1 MLNKR
6 MIHSEKPKEIL
17 HSKRG
22 NLEYLEHCR
31 VLVKHGRV
39 VFLKAEPEQR
49 VSQFWNIPLA
59 NTTVLLLGIG
69 TSVTQSAVRMLCEA
83 GVMLGFCGNGGTP
96 FFAGAEVEWFSP
108 QSEYRPT
115 EYVQA
120 WMRFW
125 FDDGK
130 RLAAAKYLQ
139 RMRLDYLVKCWS
151 RDEHLRASSIY
162 VDDKP
167 VAAALE
173 TAERDIGLANTT
185 EQLLSAEA
193 RLTKSLYKYVV
204 RVSNLKGFVRDPQAT
219 DPANRFL
226 TQGNYL
232 AYGQAATCL
241 WCLGIPHGFAVLHGK
256 TRRGALVFD
265 IADVVKDATV
275 LPLAFASAA
284 QGLDARDF
292 RESMIASF
300 TEHQTLEQMFVA
312 VKGIID
318 EVDRL

>member
-1 MLNKR
+1 MLE
-6 MIHSEKPKEIL
+6 SQKPKEIL
-17 HSKRG
+17 HSKRA

-31 VLVKHGRV
+31 VLVKNGRV
-39 VFLKAEPEQR
+39 VYLQSEPDR
-49 VSQFWNIPLA
+49 RISQYWNIPLA

-69 TSVTQSAVRMLCEA
+69 TSITQGAVRMLCEA

-96 FFAGAEVEWFSP
+96 LYAGSEVEWFSA

-125 FDDGK
+125 FDDDK

-139 RMRLDYLVKCWS
+139 RIRLEYLERCWA
-151 RDEHLRASSIY
+151 RDEHIRRASIF
-162 VDDKP
+162 VDDRP
-167 VAAALE
+167 VESALA
-173 TAERDIGLANTT
+173 TARREIENADSTER
-185 EQLLSAEA
+185 LLFGEA

-204 RVSNLKGFVRDPQAT
+204 RATKWGEFVRDPKAV
-219 DPANRFL
+219 DSANQFL

-241 WCLGIPHGFAVLHGK
+241 WCLGIPHGFAVMHGK
-256 TRRGALVFD
+256 TRRGALIFD

-275 LPLAFASAA
+275 LPLAFTAA
-284 QGLDARDF
+284 VQGLTSREF
-292 RESMIASF
+292 RESIIDAF
-300 TEHQTLEQMFVA
+300 TEHQTLEKMFVA
-312 VKGIID
+312 VKGVIA
-318 EVDRL
+318 EVKMPQ

>member
-1 MLNKR
+1 MLE
-6 MIHSEKPKEIL
+6 SQKPKEIL

-31 VLVKHGRV
+31 VMVKNGRV
-39 VFLKAEPEQR
+39 VYLQSDPDR
-49 VSQFWNIPLA
+49 RISQYWNIPLA
-59 NTTVLLLGIG
+59 NTTTLLLGIG
-69 TSVTQSAVRMLCEA
+69 TSITQGAVRMLCES

-96 FFAGAEVEWFSP
+96 LYSGAEVEWFSP

-125 FDDGK
+125 FDDAK
-130 RLAAAKYLQ
+130 RLAAAKFLQ
-139 RMRLDYLVKCWS
+139 GMRLDYLEKCWS
-151 RDEHLRASSIY
+151 RDGRVRGASMFI
-162 VDDKP
+162 DDRP
-167 VAAALE
+167 VELALK
-173 TAERDIGLANTT
+173 TARKDIKEADST
-185 EQLLSAEA
+185 EQLLFGEA

-204 RVSNLKGFVRDPQAT
+204 RATKWGNFVRDPKAV
-219 DPANRFL
+219 DPANQFL

-241 WCLGIPHGFAVLHGK
+241 WCLGIPHGFAVMHGK

-265 IADVVKDATV
+265 IADVAKDATV
-275 LPLAFASAA
+275 LPLAFIAASH
-284 QGLDARDF
+284 GFTVREF
-292 RESMIASF
+292 RESVIDSF

-312 VKGIID
+312 VKGIIT
-318 EVDRL
+318 EVETPK

>member
-1 MLNKR
+1 M
-6 MIHSEKPKEIL
+6 MIESQKPKEIL

-31 VLVKHGRV
+31 VLVKNGRV
-39 VFLKAEPEQR
+39 VYLQSDPDQR
-49 VSQFWNIPLA
+49 ISQYWNIPIA
-59 NTTVLLLGIG
+59 NTSVLLLGIG
-69 TSVTQSAVRMLCEA
+69 TSITQGAVRMLCEA

-96 FFAGAEVEWFSP
+96 FHAGAEVEWFSP

-120 WMRFW
+120 WMSFW
-125 FDDGK
+125 FDNDK

-139 RMRLDYLVKCWS
+139 RIRLEYLEKCWS
-151 RDEHLRASSIY
+151 RDEHLREASIF
-162 VDDKP
+162 VDDRP
-167 VAAALE
+167 VVAALK
-173 TAERDIGLANTT
+173 TARKDIDNADSTER
-185 EQLLSAEA
+185 LLSGEA

-204 RVSNLKGFVRDPQAT
+204 RAAKWGDFVRDPKAV
-219 DPANRFL
+219 DPANQFL

-241 WCLGIPHGFAVLHGK
+241 WCLGIPHGFAVMHGK

-265 IADVVKDATV
+265 IADVAKDATV
-275 LPLAFASAA
+275 LPLAFTAAA
-284 QGLDARDF
+284 QGFTSIEF
-292 RESMIASF
+292 RESLIDSF

-312 VKGIID
+312 VKGVIA
-318 EVDRL
+318 EVQKPK

>member
-1 MLNKR
+1 MLESR
-6 MIHSEKPKEIL
+6 KPKEIL

-31 VLVKHGRV
+31 VLVKNGRV
-39 VFLKAEPEQR
+39 VYLQSDQDR
-49 VSQFWNIPLA
+49 RISQYWNIPLA

-69 TSVTQSAVRMLCEA
+69 TSITQGAVRMLCEA

-96 FFAGAEVEWFSP
+96 LYAGAEVEWFSP

-115 EYVQA
+115 DYVQA

-139 RMRLDYLVKCWS
+139 RVRLEYLEKCWS
-151 RDEHLRASSIY
+151 RDEHLHRASIF
-162 VDDKP
+162 VDDRP
-167 VAAALE
+167 VVSALA
-173 TAERDIGLANTT
+173 TARKDIENADSTERLLAG
-185 EQLLSAEA
+185 EA

-204 RVSNLKGFVRDPQAT
+204 RVTKWGNFIRDPKAI
-219 DPANRFL
+219 DPANQFL

-241 WCLGIPHGFAVLHGK
+241 WCLGLPHEFAVMHGK

-275 LPLAFASAA
+275 LPLAFAAAA
-284 QGLDARDF
+284 QGFTAREF
-292 RESMIASF
+292 REAIIDAF

-312 VKGIID
+312 AKGIIA
-318 EVDRL
+318 EVETSQ